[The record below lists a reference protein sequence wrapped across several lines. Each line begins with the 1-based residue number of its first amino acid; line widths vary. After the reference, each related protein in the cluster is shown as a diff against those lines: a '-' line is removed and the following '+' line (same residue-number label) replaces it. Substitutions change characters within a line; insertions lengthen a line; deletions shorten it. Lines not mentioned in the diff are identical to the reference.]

1 MITLNDYLKEVE
13 EQNIFLLSE
22 MSKYPKNSKIYKL
35 RFMQYQTNIISIKMN
50 KKLNMVVVGQ
60 IID

>member
-22 MSKYPKNSKIYKL
+22 MSKYPKNSKIYKH
-35 RFMQYQTNIISIKMN
+35 
-50 KKLNMVVVGQ
+50 LNVYKHL
-60 IID
+60 I